1 MATLVTSA
9 TSSTV
14 SVLSATAVSVTVCGV
29 FQVVVENV
37 IVAGERVTA
46 AVWPLVTV
54 TVTLPVGGLSSVTV

>member
-29 FQVVVENV
+29 FQVVVLKV
-37 IVAGERVTA
+37 SVLGERVTA
-46 AVWPLVTV
+46 AVWSLVTV
-54 TVTLPVGGLSSVTV
+54 TVTVPVGGLSNVTV